1 MTRDGL
7 IEVMARALCVDDG
20 VDPDVAGYDRT
31 GRDFPNWYVV
41 QGTAETV
48 LAAIEAAGVRLVPG
62 TLTKDMCMAC
72 MYSDQAATGVDR
84 IDYHAVLHRRYAAQL
99 AASPYAQK
107 DETK

>member
-1 MTRDGL
+1 MTREKMLNTAFDK
-7 IEVMARALCVDDG
+7 VMGAPG
-20 VDPDVAGYDRT
+20 MPNESDPDYERWLFDAFV
-31 GRDFPNWYVV
+31 
-41 QGTAETV
+41 
-48 LAAIEAAGVRLVPG
+48 AAIEAAGVRLVPG